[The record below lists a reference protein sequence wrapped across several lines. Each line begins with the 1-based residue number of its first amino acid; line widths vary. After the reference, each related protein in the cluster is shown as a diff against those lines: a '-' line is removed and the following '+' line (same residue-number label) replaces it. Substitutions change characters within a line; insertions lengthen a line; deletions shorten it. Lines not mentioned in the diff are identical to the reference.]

1 MSIRVR
7 LTAWYTG
14 IMAVSLVALGLVL
27 YALYANSLWARAED
41 ALRARAEQI
50 AMKVEPTDPQ
60 DRKDPVDAL
69 VKVESQA
76 LLERLSAAGMM
87 VQISDTVGN
96 VAGRSSSPGSDRIPL
111 GPAVRRALAGK
122 ESFDRIVVANVGPI
136 LLYTS
141 PIVYMRSI
149 IGALQVA
156 TPVESIEEPLDRL
169 RWLLL
174 FLWAG
179 ALVVAAAGGHLLAV
193 LTLAPIDRITKTA
206 RAIGTGSLG
215 RRLHLRGANDEV
227 RRLAQAFDEM
237 LDRIDGTLERE
248 RQFTANVAHEL
259 RTPLT
264 ILKGELEVALR
275 RERPPGVYRE
285 AMASMKQ
292 EVDRLVHLV
301 EDLLI
306 LARADAGVLRLDL
319 RPVAVDTMVRW
330 AEGQFQAAAGE
341 KAIALAVE
349 GTESLHVL
357 GDLDWLQQVLTN
369 LLDNAIRYTPAGG
382 TIRLTWDR
390 DGAFAR
396 VRVIDMGC
404 GIAAEDL
411 PHLFDR
417 FYRANRVRAQA
428 SGGSGLGLAIAQSIA
443 KAHGGRIEIES
454 RIGSGTTVTVWLPL
468 ADAVE
473 TEPAPGDC

>member
-14 IMAVSLVALGLVL
+14 IMAVSLVALGVVL
-27 YALYANSLWARAED
+27 YALYANSLWARAQD

-50 AMKVEPTDPQ
+50 AMKVEPTDPA
-60 DRKDPVDAL
+60 DRTDPVTEL
-69 VKVESQA
+69 VKVEDRS
-76 LLERLSAAGMM
+76 LVDRLSAGGMLI
-87 VQISDTVGN
+87 QISDIGGH
-96 VAGRSSSPGSDRIPL
+96 VARRSSSLAPDAIPI
-111 GPAVRRALAGK
+111 GPAARRALDGR
-122 ESFDRIVVANVGPI
+122 ESFDRAVVVGVGPI
-136 LLYTS
+136 LLYTG
-141 PIVYMRSI
+141 PIAYRGSI
-149 IGALQVA
+149 IAALQVA
-156 TPVESIEEPLDRL
+156 TPIESIEGPLDHL

-174 FLWAG
+174 LLGAG
-179 ALVVAAAGGHLLAV
+179 ALVVAAVGGHLLAV
-193 LTLAPIDRITKTA
+193 LALAPIDRITKTA

-237 LDRIDGTLERE
+237 LDRIDGTFERE

-275 RERPPGVYRE
+275 RERPPGVYRA

-292 EVDRLVHLV
+292 EVDRLVRLV

-306 LARADAGVLRLDL
+306 LARADSGVLRLDL
-319 RPVAVDTMVRW
+319 RAIAVDTMVRW

-349 GTESLHVL
+349 GTESLRVL
-357 GDLDWLQQVLTN
+357 GDLDWLRQVLTN

-396 VRVIDMGC
+396 VRVIDTGC

-443 KAHGGRIEIES
+443 KAHGGRIDIES

-473 TEPAPGDC
+473 TEPTPGDC

>member
-1 MSIRVR
+1 MSIRWR

-14 IMAVSLVALGLVL
+14 IMAISLAALGVVL
-27 YALYANSLWARAED
+27 YALYANSLWGRTED
-41 ALRARAEQI
+41 MLRARADQI
-50 AMKVEPTDPQ
+50 AMKVEPTEPGDPN
-60 DRKDPVDAL
+60 DPADTL
-69 VKVESQA
+69 VKVENPS
-76 LLERLSAAGMM
+76 LVERLSASGMM
-87 VQISDTVGN
+87 IQISDA
-96 VAGRSSSPGSDRIPL
+96 AGHVSRHSSPAAQGRIPL
-111 GPAVRRALAGK
+111 GPAAVRALAGR
-122 ESFDRIVVANVGPI
+122 ESFDRIEVADVGPV
-136 LLYTS
+136 LRYTS
-141 PIVYMRSI
+141 PITHKGSI

-156 TPVESIEEPLDRL
+156 IPVESIEGPLDRL

-174 FLWAG
+174 FLGAG
-179 ALVVAAAGGHLLAV
+179 ALVVAAVGGHLLA
-193 LTLAPIDRITKTA
+193 LLALAPIDRITKTA
-206 RAIGTGSLG
+206 RAIGAGSMG

-237 LDRIDGTLERE
+237 LDRIDGTFERE

-275 RERPPGVYRE
+275 RERPPGVYRA

-306 LARADAGVLRLDL
+306 LARADAGVLKLDL
-319 RPVAVDTMVRW
+319 RPIAVDTLVRW
-330 AEGQFQAAAGE
+330 AEGQFRAVAGE
-341 KAIALAVE
+341 KSIALAVE
-349 GTESLHVL
+349 GTEPLHVL
-357 GDLDWLQQVLTN
+357 GDLDWLRQVLTN
-369 LLDNAIRYTPAGG
+369 LVDNAIRYTPTGG
-382 TIRLTWDR
+382 AVRLTWDR
-390 DGAFAR
+390 DAAFAR
-396 VRVIDMGC
+396 LRVIDTGC

-428 SGGSGLGLAIAQSIA
+428 SGGTGLGLAIAQSIA

-468 ADAVE
+468 ADAPE
-473 TEPAPGDC
+473 TEPAPGGP

>member
-14 IMAVSLVALGLVL
+14 IMALSVVALGLVL

-41 ALRARAEQI
+41 ALRTRAEQI

-60 DRKDPVDAL
+60 DRSDPVGAL
-69 VKVESQA
+69 VKVESPS

-87 VQISDTVGN
+87 IQISDTAGSV
-96 VAGRSSSPGSDRIPL
+96 VGRSSSPGSDRIPL
-111 GPAVRRALAGK
+111 GPAVRRALGGR
-122 ESFDRIVVANVGPI
+122 ELFERTVVADVGPV

-141 PIVYMRSI
+141 PVTHRGSI

-174 FLWAG
+174 FLGAG
-179 ALVVAAAGGHLLAV
+179 ALVVAAVGGHLLAV

-275 RERPPGVYRE
+275 RERPPGVYRA

-292 EVDRLVHLV
+292 EVDRLVRLV

-319 RPVAVDTMVRW
+319 RATAVDTMVRW
-330 AEGQFQAAAGE
+330 AEGQFRAAAGE
-341 KAIALAVE
+341 KAVALAVE

-357 GDLDWLQQVLTN
+357 GDLDWLRQVFTN

-396 VRVIDMGC
+396 VRVIDTGC
-404 GIAAEDL
+404 GIAVEDL

-443 KAHGGRIEIES
+443 KAHGGRIDIES

-473 TEPAPGDC
+473 TEPAPGGH